1 MLFKRSNKV
10 IKNKYSFVFS
20 LSYTTAKGITIESP
34 KVHITVEDYTEELA
48 KKKALKN
55 INKKVVINF
64 ANIV

>member
-20 LSYTTAKGITIESP
+20 LSYTTAKGIIIESP